1 MKSKVS
7 ARYIFMKNRN
17 RLTAIAGI
25 LIVLAFAAK
34 WLFKSETAESGLLL
48 AASLIGGFPIA
59 ASAWQAL
66 KVKVISIDLLVTL
79 AILGAFVIKEFEE
92 SAIVAFLFLF
102 GAYLEQKTL
111 AKTRSAIKEL
121 VEMVPE
127 TALRQ
132 TTDGDFEE
140 VDLDDLDEGD
150 ILLVKTGGK
159 IPVDGEVVF
168 GSGTA
173 NEASITGESMPLGK
187 KPGDPVYAGTILENG
202 TIRIKAEK
210 VGDETTFGKIIEL
223 IEEAQDSKSQAERL
237 IDRFSKYYTPVVLL
251 LAIIVGLIS
260 QDLELA
266 VTTLVLGCP
275 GALVIGVPV
284 SNVAGIGNGAKQ
296 GILFKGSEVITK
308 FSKVDTIMFDKTGTL
323 TYGDPR
329 VSQVKKYGQG
339 QLAEQLLVSVEKE
352 SAHPLAKA
360 ITGYYEDLEAKE
372 VEASQVLQGGGI
384 VAQVAGQQVLVGN
397 RYLLDQYHVP
407 VTKEMEKDMEEL
419 ASAGN
424 SLVLVAVNGQLELA
438 LGLKDEIRAGVKEDL
453 AALKK
458 LGVKNLLLLSG
469 DNQKT
474 VDLVAEELGLTEAYG
489 QLLPEDKAE
498 FVKKR
503 QAAGEIVAFVG
514 DGINDSPSL
523 ARADI
528 GMAMGSGT
536 DVAIETSNVVLM
548 NGSFDRIPR
557 ALALAKAT
565 RRNMIENITIALAV
579 VAVLLV
585 SVLASSWMNMAIGMF
600 VHEGS
605 ILVVILNAM
614 RLLAYQSKL
623 QKSRKLIEN
632 NFSQAE
638 GPYTKGIESIQ

>member
-1 MKSKVS
+1 MQKWL
-7 ARYIFMKNRN
+7 MQNRN
-17 RLTAIAGI
+17 RLTAITGI

-79 AILGAFVIKEFEE
+79 AILGAFVIQEFEE

-132 TTDGDFEE
+132 TADGDFEE
-140 VDLDDLDEGD
+140 VDIDDLDEGD

-223 IEEAQDSKSQAERL
+223 VEEAQDSKSQAERL

-266 VTTLVLGCP
+266 VTILVLGCP

-329 VSQVKKYGQG
+329 VSQVRKYGQG

-438 LGLKDEIRAGVKEDL
+438 LGLKDEIRSGVKEDL

-528 GMAMGSGT
+528 GIAMGSGT

-579 VAVLLV
+579 VAILLV

-614 RLLAYQSKL
+614 RLLAYRSKL

-632 NFSQAE
+632 NFSQAA

>member
-1 MKSKVS
+1 MQKWL
-7 ARYIFMKNRN
+7 MKNRN
-17 RLTAIAGI
+17 RLTAIAGV
-25 LIVLAFAAK
+25 LIVLAFATK
-34 WLFKSETAESGLLL
+34 WLFKSETGASGLLL

-79 AILGAFVIKEFEE
+79 AILGAFVIQEFEE

-132 TTDGDFEE
+132 TADGDFEE

-159 IPVDGEVVF
+159 IPVDGEVVS

-223 IEEAQDSKSQAERL
+223 VEEAQDSKSQAERL

-266 VTTLVLGCP
+266 VTILVLGCP

-407 VTKEMEKDMEEL
+407 VTKEMEKDLEEL

-474 VDLVAEELGLTEAYG
+474 VDLVAEELGLTETYG

-528 GMAMGSGT
+528 GIAMGSGT

-579 VAVLLV
+579 VAILLV

-614 RLLAYQSKL
+614 RLLAYRSKL

>member
-1 MKSKVS
+1 MQKWL
-7 ARYIFMKNRN
+7 MKNRN
-17 RLTAIAGI
+17 RLTAITGI

-59 ASAWQAL
+59 ATAWQAL

-79 AILGAFVIKEFEE
+79 AILGALVIQEFEE

-102 GAYLEQKTL
+102 GAYLEQRTL
-111 AKTRSAIKEL
+111 AKTRSAIKKL

-132 TTDGDFEE
+132 TADGDFEE

-159 IPVDGEVVF
+159 IPVDGEVVS

-187 KPGDPVYAGTILENG
+187 KPSDPVYAGTILENG

-223 IEEAQDSKSQAERL
+223 VEEAQDSKSQAERL

-266 VTTLVLGCP
+266 VTILVLGCP

-323 TYGDPR
+323 TYGNPR
-329 VSQVKKYGQG
+329 VSQVKNYGQG
-339 QLAEQLLVSVEKE
+339 QLAEKLLVSVEKE

-528 GMAMGSGT
+528 GIAMGSGT

-614 RLLAYQSKL
+614 RLLAYRSKL

-632 NFSQAE
+632 NFSQAT
-638 GPYTKGIESIQ
+638 GPYTKGSESIQ